1 MFLEVIHLKIKE
13 FPIVPP
19 ATELLQR
26 KDVVVIGGGNSA
38 LDDALLLSEI
48 CNKVYL
54 VHRRDKFRGNPGT
67 LAKLEAKENVEIIRN
82 ANVQEIKGTKK

>member
-1 MFLEVIHLKIKE
+1 M
-13 FPIVPP
+13 PP

-26 KDVVVIGGGNSA
+26 KRRGGDWRRNSA